1 MSGGGITVARRS
13 KQSAGEELAVNFIV
27 MLLMLPIIGL
37 FMVGSKDP
45 TKKAIGGVLMVIG
58 LIIWLAMGCG
68 S

>member
-1 MSGGGITVARRS
+1 MSGGGIAVARRS
-13 KQSAGEELAVNFIV
+13 KQSSGEELAINFIV

-45 TKKAIGGVLMVIG
+45 AKKTIGGVLLVVG
-58 LIIWLAMGCG
+58 LIIWLVMGCG

>member
-1 MSGGGITVARRS
+1 MARRS

-27 MLLMLPIIGL
+27 LLLVLPIIGL
-37 FMVGSKDP
+37 FMVGSKAP
-45 TKKAIGGVLMVIG
+45 TKKTIGGVLLVVG